1 MPKLKDAPF
10 SSGSKTFEVTAVE
23 WTYSTLR
30 PRIFRRNGGLAAVRL
45 LSVAIL
51 LAFSTGAAAQDSYRF
66 DVINTNNGL
75 PQNTIRAILQTRDG
89 YLWFTTFDG
98 LVRYNGERFEVFN
111 KANSKGINSNRFL
124 SLYEDV
130 DGTLWTGTEDGGL
143 THYANGRFRTYT
155 LDDGLPST
163 LVHAIRRTSDGE
175 LLVVTTR
182 GPARLQGDR
191 FEPVPAGDYPPG
203 LVTPGPSG
211 DTWYR
216 TGTTLQSKRDGRIT
230 SYAVPVDA
238 SRFEAA
244 YEDRQGRLWM
254 GFFYYTPG
262 QLWMLKDEVM
272 TRFSTRDGL
281 PPHGFARSICE
292 DREGTMWFGTTN
304 GLVRFKTGR
313 FTTSTPN
320 DGLASNWIVSI
331 M

>member
-51 LAFSTGAAAQDSYRF
+51 LAFSPDAAAQDSYRF

-111 KANSKGINSNRFL
+111 KGNSKGINSNRFL

-130 DGTLWTGTEDGGL
+130 DGTLWMGTEDEGL

-155 LDDGLPST
+155 VEDGLPSNI
-163 LVHAIRRTSDGE
+163 AWGMRRTSDGE
-175 LLVVTTR
+175 LIVATAGGL
-182 GPARLQGDR
+182 ARLQGER
-191 FEPVPAGDYPPG
+191 LRWTKTTDY
-203 LVTPGPSG
+203 
-211 DTWYR
+211 
-216 TGTTLQSKRDGRIT
+216 GT
-230 SYAVPVDA
+230 
-238 SRFEAA
+238 
-244 YEDRQGRLWM
+244 RL
-254 GFFYYTPG
+254 
-262 QLWMLKDEVM
+262 
-272 TRFSTRDGL
+272 
-281 PPHGFARSICE
+281 A
-292 DREGTMWFGTTN
+292 
-304 GLVRFKTGR
+304 
-313 FTTSTPN
+313 
-320 DGLASNWIVSI
+320 
-331 M
+331 